1 MMKNDIVQIEAKQR
15 LSCIA
20 IAKPTPNAIDKAFDK
35 FIEELIIIADLSTSR
50 KKPGIGKRR
59 T

>member
-1 MMKNDIVQIEAKQR
+1 MKNDIVQIEAEQR

-20 IAKPTPNAIDKAFDK
+20 IIKPTPNAIDKAFDK
-35 FIEELIIIADLSTSR
+35 FIEELIIITDLFISR
-50 KKPGIGKRR
+50 KKPEVGKER